1 MSNFTITLEIPA
13 LERLCGL
20 LEDKMIRTVEQAIRG
35 ERTEPLRVAPA
46 PVTEPP
52 MAEAA
57 PEPAE
62 GPQEP
67 PKPGPAHPSP
77 APESPV
83 PAGSPVTLD
92 AVQRAAMQMRDEGKV
107 KAVTDLFP
115 AFGIEKL
122 SDLKGDALQAFG
134 AKLRE
139 MGAKL

>member
-35 ERTEPLRVAPA
+35 EQTETLRVAPA
-46 PVTEPP
+46 PVAEPP

-67 PKPGPAHPSP
+67 PNPGPAHP
-77 APESPV
+77 SPV

-115 AFGIEKL
+115 AFGIKKL